1 MNQTSTMPKQTM
13 RFSNDE
19 VDLMRS
25 NLHENDTLL
34 KIVRKRLLQMPL
46 TESEESLLQKQI
58 PQGSDLAAL
67 IKKTVHPNLDGDAP
81 FFQMIDLY
89 LNTDV
94 KDKPEELAVI
104 NILARETMTKY
115 FDEVFAKF
123 YEFGASFE
131 MSFKG
136 FTENVKERASGDTR
150 DLCADFLA
158 RNTILNHVDFQL
170 SQLLILAG
178 SKKETA
184 EEKETRLKKNST
196 K

>member
-1 MNQTSTMPKQTM
+1 MNTTSTMPKQTM
-13 RFSNDE
+13 RFSSEE

-46 TESEESLLQKQI
+46 SESEESLLTKLI
-58 PQGSDLAAL
+58 PKGSDLSRL
-67 IKKTVHPNLDGDAP
+67 IKKTVHPELDGDAP

-94 KDKPEELAVI
+94 KDKPEELAII

-123 YEFGASFE
+123 YDFDGSFDIT
-131 MSFKG
+131 FKG
-136 FTENVKERASGDTR
+136 FTENAKERASGDTT

-178 SKKETA
+178 SKKESA

>member
-1 MNQTSTMPKQTM
+1 MNTTSTMPKQTM
-13 RFSNDE
+13 RFSSDE

-34 KIVRKRLLQMPL
+34 KIVRKRLLQIPL
-46 TESEESLLQKQI
+46 SESEESLLKKTI
-58 PQGSDLAAL
+58 PEGSDLARL
-67 IKKTVHPNLDGDAP
+67 IKKTVHPTLDGDAP

-94 KDKPEELAVI
+94 KEKPEELAII
-104 NILARETMTKY
+104 NILAREKMTKY
-115 FDEVFAKF
+115 FDEVFANFYDFSVTYDIKF
-123 YEFGASFE
+123 KSF
-131 MSFKG
+131 
-136 FTENVKERASGDTR
+136 TDNVEERAKGDTT

-178 SKKETA
+178 TKKETT
-184 EEKETRLKKNST
+184 EEKDDRLKKKST

>member
-1 MNQTSTMPKQTM
+1 MNTTSTMPKQTM
-13 RFSNDE
+13 RFSSDE

-46 TESEESLLQKQI
+46 SESEKSLLLKSI
-58 PQGSDLAAL
+58 PENSDLSRL
-67 IKKTVHPNLDGDAP
+67 IKKTVHPELDGDAP

-104 NILARETMTKY
+104 NILAREKMTKY

-123 YEFGASFE
+123 YDFSVTYDIK
-131 MSFKG
+131 FKG
-136 FTENVKERASGDTR
+136 FTENAQKRAVGDTT

-158 RNTILNHVDFQL
+158 RNTILNHIDFQL

-178 SKKETA
+178 SKKETE
-184 EEKETRLKKNST
+184 EEKEKRLKKNST

>member
-1 MNQTSTMPKQTM
+1 
-13 RFSNDE
+13 
-19 VDLMRS
+19 MRS
-25 NLHENDTLL
+25 NLQDNDTLL

-46 TESEESLLQKQI
+46 SENEEALLVKSI
-58 PQGSDLAAL
+58 PERSDLARL
-67 IKKTVHPNLDGDAP
+67 IKKTVHPSLDGDAP

-104 NILARETMTKY
+104 NILARETMTNY

-123 YEFGASFE
+123 YDFGVTFNNRFTAL
-131 MSFKG
+131 
-136 FTENVKERASGDTR
+136 TENAKYRANVDTR

-170 SQLLILAG
+170 SQLLILAA

-184 EEKETRLKKNST
+184 EDKEKRLKNNST
-196 K
+196 R